1 MSAPNVFERR
11 TDRGHQHVE
20 AFCLMQY
27 ACRKCRHAEIIWNSR
42 DGVTP
47 FGTACPS
54 CGDSTLQ
61 HVNFWMDRYAPDHK
75 PHKGQRVWVSMTL
88 ERARAFARARVLSY
102 KKPGEETEIVID
114 AVANDLY
121 RDGHGPDLRI
131 EGYTETNA
139 QPSSTEKP

>member
-1 MSAPNVFERR
+1 MNTRFKSQQLTE
-11 TDRGHQHVE
+11 RGHQHVE

-27 ACRKCRHAEIIWNSR
+27 RCKTCNHNEIIWNSR

-54 CGDSTLQ
+54 CGEASLF
-61 HVNFWMDRYAPDHK
+61 HANFSMDRYAPDHK
-75 PHKGQRVWVSMTL
+75 PHNGQRVWVSMTL
-88 ERARAFARARVLSY
+88 ERARAFARRRVLSF

-121 RDGHGPDLRI
+121 RDGTGPDLRI
-131 EGYTETNA
+131 EGYTE
-139 QPSSTEKP
+139 EIK